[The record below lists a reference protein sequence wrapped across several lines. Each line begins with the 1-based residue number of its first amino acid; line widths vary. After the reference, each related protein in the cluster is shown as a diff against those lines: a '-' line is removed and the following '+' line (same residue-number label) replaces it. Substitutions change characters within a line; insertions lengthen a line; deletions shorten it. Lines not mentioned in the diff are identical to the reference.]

1 METHKKIYKRRN
13 ELPLNKFHQLKRS
26 KTNQKEGESCKKLK
40 KQVRDLQRL
49 INKGHLN
56 EEIKQTK
63 QQDLETKQ
71 KQLNQKQNEYKQQQ
85 KKIDYFARKY
95 KKIKQVDLKKLKRQL
110 EKIQKE
116 LETTENR
123 EPLLEQESEIQEK
136 INYVKY
142 YPKDQKYIS
151 LFGKNL
157 NDHAKEQQELLIDK
171 SKKNFKQKELK
182 KYRMIE
188 QTHKE
193 VNDDFLMDE
202 ENDQVVSKQLVDK
215 QGKVIK
221 QQKFNSLQ

>member
-26 KTNQKEGESCKKLK
+26 KTNQKEGESCKKIK
-40 KQVRDLQRL
+40 KQIRDLQRL
-49 INKGHLN
+49 IDKGHIN
-56 EEIKQTK
+56 EEVKQAK
-63 QQDLETKQ
+63 QQDLEAKQ

-95 KKIKQVDLKKLKRQL
+95 RKIKQVDLKKLKRQL

-116 LETTENR
+116 LEITECR
-123 EPLLEQESEIQEK
+123 EPLLQQESEIQEK

-151 LFGKNL
+151 LFGKNI
-157 NDHAKEQQELLIDK
+157 NEHAKEQQEILIDK
-171 SKKNFKQKELK
+171 SKKNFKQKESK

-188 QTHKE
+188 ETHKQM
-193 VNDDFLMDE
+193 NDDFLMDE
-202 ENDQVVSKQLVDK
+202 ENDQIISKQLVDK

-221 QQKFNSLQ
+221 QMKFNQMQ

>member
-1 METHKKIYKRRN
+1 MDIHKKIYKRRN
-13 ELPLNKFHQLKRS
+13 ELPLNKFHQLKRQ
-26 KTNQKEGESCKKLK
+26 KTVQKEGESCKKIK
-40 KQVRDLQRL
+40 KQIRDLQRL
-49 INKGHLN
+49 IEKGHIN
-56 EEIKQTK
+56 EEVKLIK
-63 QQDLETKQ
+63 QQDLENKQ

-95 KKIKQVDLKKLKRQL
+95 RKIKQVDLKKLKRQL

-116 LETTENR
+116 LEITDNR
-123 EPLLEQESEIQEK
+123 ESLLQVESEIQEK

-157 NDHAKEQQELLIDK
+157 NEHAKEQQEQLIDK

-188 QTHKE
+188 ETHKE

-202 ENDQVVSKQLVDK
+202 ENVQIVTKQLVDK

-221 QQKFNSLQ
+221 QMKFNQLQ